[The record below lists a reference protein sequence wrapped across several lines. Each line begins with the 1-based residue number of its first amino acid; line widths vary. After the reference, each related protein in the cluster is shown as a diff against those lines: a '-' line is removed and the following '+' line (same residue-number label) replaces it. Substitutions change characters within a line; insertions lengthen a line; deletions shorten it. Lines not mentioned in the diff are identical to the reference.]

1 MKHLRHLFS
10 IATLSILILS
20 GCTSQPQT
28 PKKPLVDTTL
38 PALSINGHISDM
50 NAIAF
55 EWKPVEDDRVVGFY
69 VYRSSPE
76 NEDKKLHRIA
86 TINNRYA
93 THYTDTTVKPNST
106 YLYRFSSFS
115 KDFHESRASRT
126 ITAKSINLLKSVS
139 YFQSI
144 GNMPR
149 AAKLLWRPHTNVK
162 VSHYILERSTLE
174 EPKWKELAT
183 INGRLNVEY
192 IDLGLDDN
200 RVYKYRLRSVTFDG
214 LVSTPS
220 DIVKVVTKPLPK
232 LVQNIKA
239 STNLPKQIEL
249 KWAVAPEVD
258 FSHYNIYRSESEH
271 GDFNYYVKIKK
282 NRFVDKVPKESVSYF
297 YKITSVD
304 KDGLE
309 SPMGDI
315 AIQGTTLS
323 RPSTPVFVESSIIN
337 NNKVS
342 LSWKAT
348 DSRAV
353 SYVIVKTTQIS
364 FFKKN
369 IEEIV
374 KIEDTHYIDV
384 NIAPDTAYTYKIIS
398 VDENGIRSLASKP
411 VELESHK

>member
-1 MKHLRHLFS
+1 MKHLRHLVS
-10 IATLSILILS
+10 ITTLSILIFS
-20 GCTSQPQT
+20 GCSTQPEA
-28 PKKPLVDTTL
+28 PKKPIVDATL

-55 EWKPVEDDRVVGFY
+55 EWKPVENEKVIGFY
-69 VYRSSPE
+69 VYRNSPE
-76 NEDKKLHRIA
+76 NKDNKLHRIA
-86 TINNRYA
+86 TINNRYT
-93 THYTDTTVKPNST
+93 THYVDTTVIPNNN

-115 KDFHESRASRT
+115 KDLRESRASKT
-126 ITAKSINLLKSVS
+126 ISANSTALLKSVS

-149 AAKLLWRPHTNVK
+149 AAKLLWRPHTNIK
-162 VSHYILERSTLE
+162 VNRYILEKSTLE

-192 IDLGLDDN
+192 IDLNLDDN
-200 RVYKYRLRSVTFDG
+200 RVYKYRLRSATFDN
-214 LVSTPS
+214 LISTPS
-220 DIVKVVTKPLPK
+220 DIVKIVTKPLPK

-271 GDFNYYVKIKK
+271 GDFEYYVKIKK
-282 NRFVDKVPKESVSYF
+282 NRFVDKIPKESVSYF

-309 SPMGDI
+309 SRKGDI

-323 RPSTPVFVESSIIN
+323 KPSIPVFVESSLTN
-337 NNKVS
+337 NSKVS

-348 DSRAV
+348 DSRAQ
-353 SYVIVKTTQIS
+353 SYVIVKTTQMS
-364 FFKKN
+364 FFKKK

-374 KIEDTHYIDV
+374 KIESTHYVDEDIT
-384 NIAPDTAYTYKIIS
+384 PDTAYTYQIIS
-398 VDENGIRSLASKP
+398 VDENNIRSLASKA